1 MSKRKNHSPS
11 FKAKVALEAIRNEK
25 TLPELSQIFGVHP
38 NLIGKWKKEALEE
51 ALTRYGKPEIFNSDQ
66 GCQFTSNEFT
76 EILLK
81 NDILIS
87 MDGKGRASDNVFIER
102 FWRSLKYEEVYLKAY
117 ETVKDAVFNI
127 GEYIWDYNNDRPHT
141 SLGDKTPEEIYS
153 EINLVLQ

>member
-87 MDGKGRASDNVFIER
+87 MDGKGRAIDNE
-102 FWRSLKYEEVYLKAY
+102 
-117 ETVKDAVFNI
+117 I
-127 GEYIWDYNNDRPHT
+127 GRAH
-141 SLGDKTPEEIYS
+141 
-153 EINLVLQ
+153 V